1 MVAIAAFSP
10 QETNGFAQ
18 FSTKEKGKTLER
30 KKNPRK
36 KRGKTKKN
44 TETLERKGERD
55 PPFHF
60 SIPPNLEGLGT
71 VTVAFPAAD
80 FCISIAAMGFPTM
93 LEPKGTDDNGGS
105 TDILKKTWLGDIEE
119 KFIRSGFQ
127 YLATKL

>member
-1 MVAIAAFSP
+1 LVAIPAFSP

-18 FSTKEKGKTLER
+18 FSTKEKGKT
-30 KKNPRK
+30 PRK
-36 KRGKTKKN
+36 KRGETKKN

-105 TDILKKTWLGDIEE
+105 TDMLKIHGWVISK
-119 KFIRSGFQ
+119 KSSSGRVFNISRRNSES
-127 YLATKL
+127 